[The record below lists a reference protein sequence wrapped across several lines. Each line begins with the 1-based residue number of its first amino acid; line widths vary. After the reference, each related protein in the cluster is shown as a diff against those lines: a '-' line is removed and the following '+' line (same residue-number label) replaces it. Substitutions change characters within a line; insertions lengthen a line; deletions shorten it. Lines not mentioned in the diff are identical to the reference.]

1 VIVAID
7 GPAGAGK
14 SSVARAVARALGMTF
29 VDTGAMY
36 RAVAL
41 LALEEKIPLDDD
53 GALAAA
59 VRRCRLEVANGRV
72 VLDGRDVGER
82 IRDPD
87 VTAAVSRVA
96 AHAAVR
102 NAMAALQRDA
112 AARGDVVME
121 GRDIG
126 STVAPEAD
134 VKVFLTASLDERAR
148 RRLRDDHERDDEATH
163 ARVAAAIAARDAADS
178 SRRASPLAKPPDA
191 IELDTTDMTFE
202 EVVAEVVRLAEERG
216 HG

>member
-1 VIVAID
+1 
-7 GPAGAGK
+7 
-14 SSVARAVARALGMTF
+14 M
-29 VDTGAMY
+29 
-36 RAVAL
+36 
-41 LALEEKIPLDDD
+41 
-53 GALAAA
+53 
-59 VRRCRLEVANGRV
+59 
-72 VLDGRDVGER
+72 LDGRDVGER

>member
-14 SSVARAVARALGMTF
+14 SSVARAVARSLGMTF

-41 LALEEKIPLDDD
+41 FALEEGISLDD
-53 GALAAA
+53 GEALAAA
-59 VRRCRLEVANGRV
+59 VRRCRIEVGDGRV
-72 VLDGRDVGER
+72 VLDGREVGER
-82 IRDPD
+82 IRAPD
-87 VTAAVSRVA
+87 VTAAVSRAA
-96 AHAAVR
+96 AHPQVR
-102 NAMAALQRDA
+102 DAMASLQRA

-134 VKVFLTASLDERAR
+134 LKIFLTASLEERAH
-148 RRLRDDHERDDEATH
+148 RRLRDGRARDDEATH
-163 ARVAAAIAARDAADS
+163 AQVAAALAARDAADS
-178 SRRASPLAKPPDA
+178 SRRASPLTKAPDA

-202 EVVAEVVRLAEERG
+202 QVVAEVVRLAEERA